1 MNDMAKVITLAQI
14 AELTGGSVVGD
25 PEIKISSISDPRRPK
40 DGAISPLWEKKLEK
54 FAAGCPVLFTKK
66 GWVKEGQSGVELDE
80 PRAGLIA
87 LLKFFD
93 EAPERERIVSERAL
107 VDKDATLGENV
118 AVGAGS
124 VIKAG
129 ASVGDGTVIMENVF
143 IDCGVTIGKN
153 CVIEPGAVVFHH
165 SVLGDGCVL
174 HANAV
179 VGCDG
184 FGFLPDPKAGMVKI
198 PQIGIARLDD
208 GVEIGAF
215 SSVDRATLGE
225 TYIGKCTKIDSH
237 VKIGHN
243 CQIGAYTIIVA
254 QSGIAGSSH
263 IGNRVI
269 MAAQSGTAN
278 HASVGDGCTV
288 GGRGGVTADVP
299 AGSIVSGFPAQDH
312 RKELRLQAA
321 VRQLPEMA
329 SSVKELGRRMAA
341 LEKRLEDENA

>member
-93 EAPERERIVSERAL
+93 EAPERERTVSERAL

-184 FGFLPDPKAGMVKI
+184 FGFLSASC
-198 PQIGIARLDD
+198 RTRR
-208 GVEIGAF
+208 
-215 SSVDRATLGE
+215 RAW
-225 TYIGKCTKIDSH
+225 
-237 VKIGHN
+237 
-243 CQIGAYTIIVA
+243 
-254 QSGIAGSSH
+254 
-263 IGNRVI
+263 
-269 MAAQSGTAN
+269 
-278 HASVGDGCTV
+278 
-288 GGRGGVTADVP
+288 
-299 AGSIVSGFPAQDH
+299 
-312 RKELRLQAA
+312 
-321 VRQLPEMA
+321 
-329 SSVKELGRRMAA
+329 
-341 LEKRLEDENA
+341 